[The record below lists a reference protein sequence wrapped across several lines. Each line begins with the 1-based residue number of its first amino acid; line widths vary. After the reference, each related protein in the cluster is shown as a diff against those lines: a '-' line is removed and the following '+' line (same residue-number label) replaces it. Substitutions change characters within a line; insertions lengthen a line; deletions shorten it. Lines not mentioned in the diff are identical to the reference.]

1 MKQIVTVLEYDVK
14 TGQTITKE
22 VEMEMPDPTIIK
34 NERRVQEIKQRLA
47 EIDTESI
54 RPLRATVD
62 GSVSEFDTLK
72 LAALEQEATALR
84 TEMNSLI

>member
-1 MKQIVTVLEYDVK
+1 MLQKVTVLEYDVK
-14 TGQTITKE
+14 TGQQISKE
-22 VEMEMPDPTIIK
+22 VEMDMPDPTAIE

-62 GSVSEFDTLK
+62 GSASEFDTQK
-72 LAALEQEATALR
+72 LATLETEAQALR
-84 TEMNSLI
+84 TEMGLLL

>member
-1 MKQIVTVLEYDVK
+1 MKQKVTVLEYDVN
-14 TGQTITKE
+14 TGLTVTKE
-22 VEMEMPDPTIIK
+22 VEMDMPDPQIIE

-62 GSVSEFDTLK
+62 GSASEFDTQK
-72 LAALEQEATALR
+72 LATLETEAQALR
-84 TEMNSLI
+84 TEMKSLI

>member
-1 MKQIVTVLEYDVK
+1 MLQKVTVLEYDVK
-14 TGQTITKE
+14 TGQQISKE
-22 VEMEMPDPTIIK
+22 VEMDMPDPAIIE

-62 GSVSEFDTLK
+62 GSATEFDTQK
-72 LAALEQEATALR
+72 LATLEAEAQALR
-84 TEMNSLI
+84 TELASL

>member
-22 VEMEMPDPTIIK
+22 VEMEMPEPAIIE
-34 NERRVQEIKQRLA
+34 NERRVQEIKQRLS

-54 RPLRATVD
+54 RPLRATMD
-62 GSVSEFDTLK
+62 GSASGFDTLK

-84 TEMNSLI
+84 EEMKSLI